1 MKKGPFKLKSGNK
14 PSMAQ
19 LSGVSPVKLSE
30 FQKANQERKA
40 RNKAKL
46 KDKRAERKASGEPS
60 RLQKNISNV
69 FSSIDKGVQKFFNNP
84 RSKAAGGDAKTYL
97 PPKKGIASNNKLNN
111 NNSSNNSSSNSSNS
125 NNNSSKPKVTYR
137 QAWDKM
143 SSKAKKEYGFGETG
157 FKKFKT
163 AAIEYNKGKK
173 K

>member
-19 LSGVSPVKLSE
+19 LSGVSPVKDYTKSLKYKLSG
-30 FQKANQERKA
+30 KAGR
-40 RNKAKL
+40 AKMDA
-46 KDKRAERKASGEPS
+46 KNASGES
-60 RLQKNISNV
+60 TKGQKDVKNV
-69 FSSIDKGVQKFFNNP
+69 FSRVDKAIQGFFNNP
-84 RSKAAGGDAKTYL
+84 RSTAAGGDKKTYL

-111 NNSSNNSSSNSSNS
+111 NNSSNNSSSSSSNS

>member
-19 LSGVSPVKLSE
+19 LSGVSPVKLSQ
-30 FQKANQERKA
+30 FQKDVQATRA

-46 KDKRAERKASGEPS
+46 KAKREEAKTSGKPKEPS
-60 RLQKNISNV
+60 KIKKDIKNV
-69 FSSIDKGVQKFFNNP
+69 FSRVDKAIQGFFNNP

-97 PPKKGIASNNKLNN
+97 APDKGIASK
-111 NNSSNNSSSNSSNS
+111 SQTPTPTPPPATPPA
-125 NNNSSKPKVTYR
+125 KPKVTYR
-137 QAWDKM
+137 QAWNKM
-143 SSKAKKEYGFGETG
+143 SSKAKKEYGFGEAG

>member
-19 LSGVSPVKLSE
+19 LSGVSPVKLSQ
-30 FQKANQERKA
+30 FQKDVQATRA

-46 KDKRAERKASGEPS
+46 KAKREEAKTSGKPKEPS
-60 RLQKNISNV
+60 KIKKDIKNV
-69 FSSIDKGVQKFFNNP
+69 FSRVDKAIQGFFNNP
-84 RSKAAGGDAKTYL
+84 RSTAAGGDDKTYL
-97 PPKKGIASNNKLNN
+97 APDKGIASK
-111 NNSSNNSSSNSSNS
+111 SQTPTPTPPPATPPA
-125 NNNSSKPKVTYR
+125 KPKVTYR
-137 QAWDKM
+137 QAWNKM
-143 SSKAKKEYGFGETG
+143 SSKAKSEYGLGETG

>member
-30 FQKANQERKA
+30 FQKANQKRRAE
-40 RNKAKL
+40 NKVKL
-46 KDKRAERKASGEPS
+46 KAKRAERKASGEPS
-60 RLQKNISNV
+60 KIKKDIKNV
-69 FSSIDKGVQKFFNNP
+69 FSRVDKAIQGFFNNP
-84 RSKAAGGDAKTYL
+84 RSKAAGGDAKTYV
-97 PPKKGIASNNKLNN
+97 PPKKGIASNNKPNK
-111 NNSSNNSSSNSSNS
+111 NNSSNNSSSSSNS

-137 QAWDKM
+137 QAWNKM
-143 SSKAKKEYGFGETG
+143 SSKAKSEYGLGETG